1 VWGAGRAARLEAS
14 SARGVALSCSC
25 AQAIIRRE
33 LGRITG
39 WVPVHKS
46 KLVSFQKGEINNMKR
61 PFALWILVF
70 WLAFLSLG
78 GLYGGIA
85 MLLDPSGGSLQMTE
99 VLSLLPVPNY
109 VLPGL
114 FLLFIM
120 GILPLFLIY
129 GLLVRPNWSWLD
141 SIFRQIKYYWAWT
154 GTVILCVILAI
165 WLLAEGALIGFKWPI
180 QYVTAVNGLFILI
193 FIFFPSVRNYYK
205 K

>member
-1 VWGAGRAARLEAS
+1 
-14 SARGVALSCSC
+14 
-25 AQAIIRRE
+25 
-33 LGRITG
+33 
-39 WVPVHKS
+39 
-46 KLVSFQKGEINNMKR
+46 MKR
-61 PFALWILVF
+61 PIALWILVF

-165 WLLAEGALIGFKWPI
+165 WLLAEGVLIGFKWPI

-193 FIFFPSVRNYYK
+193 FVFFPSVRNFYK

>member
-1 VWGAGRAARLEAS
+1 
-14 SARGVALSCSC
+14 
-25 AQAIIRRE
+25 
-33 LGRITG
+33 
-39 WVPVHKS
+39 
-46 KLVSFQKGEINNMKR
+46 MKR
-61 PFALWILVF
+61 PIALWILVF
-70 WLAFLSLG
+70 WLVFLAFG

-99 VLSLLPVPNY
+99 VLSLLPVLNY

-141 SIFRQIKYYWAWT
+141 SFFRQTNYYWAWT
-154 GTVILCVILAI
+154 GTVILGVILAI
-165 WLLAEGALIGFKWPI
+165 WLIIEGVLIGFKWAI
-180 QYVTAVNGLFILI
+180 QYVTAVNGLFIL
-193 FIFFPSVRNYYK
+193 FFVLFPSVRKFYK